1 MKKRWKYVGG
11 MICWMASAINLSAIE
26 LNLPQAIRLANDS
39 SIEAFR
45 SQNLYLSKFWEYR
58 NYRARRLPSLTLNMV
73 PMQYNR
79 DIVKR
84 YVSDLDRDV
93 YRTQQS
99 LYSYGNLSVTQ
110 NLDWTGGTFYIDS
123 EIGFFRNFGQITTN
137 QFSTVPIRVGYSQSL
152 VGYNPFKWERR
163 IEPVKFELA
172 QKELIYNYGRGGRVR
187 RILFF

>member
-1 MKKRWKYVGG
+1 MKKGWKYVGG
-11 MICWMASAINLSAIE
+11 MICWMAGAINLPAIE

-172 QKELIYNYGRGGRVR
+172 QKELMK
-187 RILFF
+187 LFKL

>member
-11 MICWMASAINLSAIE
+11 MICWMAGAINLSAIE

-58 NYRARRLPSLTLNMV
+58 NYRARRLPGLTLNMV

-99 LYSYGNLSVTQ
+99 VWQFICDTKSGLDGRYILYR
-110 NLDWTGGTFYIDS
+110 F
-123 EIGFFRNFGQITTN
+123 
-137 QFSTVPIRVGYSQSL
+137 
-152 VGYNPFKWERR
+152 
-163 IEPVKFELA
+163 
-172 QKELIYNYGRGGRVR
+172 
-187 RILFF
+187 